1 MEKKKLKITFAPDA
15 FKDFDGTQEELDEFV
30 AGLEEW
36 LAESEIYDED
46 GEEIQEFFVHA
57 VGLDDVTEQEVQFHS
72 KRLH

>member
-15 FKDFDGTQEELDEFV
+15 FENFDGTQEELDEFV

-36 LAESEIYDED
+36 LTASEIYDD
-46 GEEIQEFFVHA
+46 DNGEVQEVFVHA
-57 VGLDDVTEQEVQFHS
+57 VGLDDVTEQEIQYHS

>member
-15 FKDFDGTQEELDEFV
+15 FKDFDGTQEELDEFI

-36 LAESEIYDED
+36 LADSEFYDED
-46 GEEIQEFFVHA
+46 SDEVQEVFVHA
-57 VGLDDVTEQEVQFHS
+57 VGMDDVVEQELQYHS